1 MTKSY
6 HGQAREEPLTGGIE
20 RDGREASNGDGV
32 MVMQSTT
39 DAGTL
44 TLWLYASLVL
54 LAGVVLLTLF
64 QGLAVASPV

>member
-6 HGQAREEPLTGGIE
+6 HRPAQEEPLTGGIE
-20 RDGREASNGDGV
+20 RDGREVSNGEGV
-32 MVMQSTT
+32 MAMQSTT
-39 DAGTL
+39 DPGTL

-64 QGLAVASPV
+64 HGLAVASPA

>member
-6 HGQAREEPLTGGIE
+6 DKPTDEGPFTGGGE
-20 RDGREASNGDGV
+20 RDGREVSDGEGV
-32 MVMQSTT
+32 MAMQSTT

-64 QGLAVASPV
+64 QGLAVATPA